1 MLVQRTWRFLVASI
15 LALAV
20 GCSTP
25 SGSSAGG
32 FANGNYLD
40 PTAVDVK
47 SSDVAHVDTGKA
59 DIALSDTAGPVGADA
74 AAKADANPAEVSG
87 PTDADQGGE
96 ILSDTAAEADVD
108 WSELLDPEDASAAD
122 SAGPDAG
129 GDAAT
134 DACPERAKIVYVV
147 TSSKQLLSFTP
158 DTLAFKPVGTLACP
172 GASTSQPFSMAVDRQ
187 ANAYVLYSTALGQ
200 GAGVYKVSTLD
211 ASCQATPYQVGVQ
224 GFELFGMG
232 FSADSPALPDE
243 HLWIGGTSWA
253 GFNTGSCKLGT
264 LDTQSYQPQ
273 LAAMLPAG
281 MGCPE
286 VSGNGNAE
294 LFGFFPNAT
303 PPTVGRVHKTTGK
316 LTSSW
321 PLPAQAFKNIEA
333 WAFAQWGGLLWL
345 FFKTA
350 DGSSSSV
357 WTLNPQ
363 DGAVKMVVASTGLKI
378 VGAGVSSC
386 APSKAVA
393 P

>member
-1 MLVQRTWRFLVASI
+1 MLDQLSWRFLSAIVLP
-15 LALAV
+15 LAA

-47 SSDVAHVDTGKA
+47 SSDGALGDAGKA
-59 DIALSDTAGPVGADA
+59 DIAPTDSAGADTGDA
-74 AAKADANPAEVSG
+74 GAKADANPAEVSE
-87 PTDADQGGE
+87 PTDADPGSE
-96 ILSDTAAEADVD
+96 ILSDGAAEGDVD
-108 WSELLDPEDASAAD
+108 WSELLDPEDAGSGDA
-122 SAGPDAG
+122 AGPDAAA
-129 GDAAT
+129 DAAT

-158 DTLAFKPVGTLACP
+158 DTLAFKPVGTLSCP

-243 HLWIGGTSWA
+243 HLWIGGTNWA

-294 LFGFFPNAT
+294 LFGFFPNAS
-303 PPTVGRVHKTTGK
+303 PPTVGRIHKTTGK

-345 FFKTA
+345 FFKTS